1 MNFRVSVVSTLL
13 AALTLTLS
21 VTLVS
26 AATNAHQDR
35 LHSSLEAKEG
45 GLKPIK
51 LLGDIF
57 QMVNESKPK
66 FANDGPEYLTLE
78 QLPIKFA

>member
-1 MNFRVSVVSTLL
+1 MNFRVSLVSTLL

-21 VTLVS
+21 FTFVS
-26 AATNAHQDR
+26 AISTPAQGG
-35 LHSSLEAKEG
+35 LHSSLEANEG

-78 QLPIKFA
+78 QLPSKFA